1 VDANGTG
8 QTLFSQRLADMCLR
22 IARLGAYHLYDD
34 HFRFHAPFYDD
45 IKPLSGLLIGL
56 LDGRTD
62 LISLPPDKLSGKA
75 DAGMAPV
82 EQEVLERFRLS
93 DHPATQVLRDL
104 KVTICDLLAFFWA
117 IRIDHRITKFFEK
130 YEQLIDDDVGP
141 ALFASVTR
149 GTEKRKAAN
158 EFTAVVPGDGSP
170 AAKGKGSKVQPE
182 EGEEDELLL
191 PLSYANSVEKWGASQ
206 RPLWSKQM
214 VSELVQAQ
222 ILKRTPRSDFILYTS

>member
-222 ILKRTPRSDFILYTS
+222 IL

>member
-1 VDANGTG
+1 
-8 QTLFSQRLADMCLR
+8 MCLR

>member
-1 VDANGTG
+1 MDANGTG

-22 IARLGAYHLYDD
+22 IARLGAYHQYDD
-34 HFRFHAPFYDD
+34 HFRFNAPFYDD
-45 IKPLSGLLIGL
+45 IRPLSGLLIGL

-62 LISLPPDKLSGKA
+62 QISLPPDELSGRA

-82 EQEVLERFRLS
+82 EPAVLARFRLS
-93 DHPATQVLRDL
+93 NHPATQVLRDL

-117 IRIDHRITKFFEK
+117 IRIDDRMTKFFEK

-170 AAKGKGSKVQPE
+170 AAKGKGGKVQPE
-182 EGEEDELLL
+182 AGEEDELLL
-191 PLSYANSVEKWGASQ
+191 PLSYANNVEKWGTSR

-222 ILKRTPRSDFILYTS
+222 ILKSTPCGDFML